1 MAKFK
6 DVVKAIF
13 RVNKNVIKKEFE
25 EIQNLTPTEEDYAQ
39 GEKLAEAAVVAMG
52 SMGLSYTVLGQRIMA
67 KVFAYGIRDIKD
79 GVEDNSK
86 LIIGRV
92 IEEIKNER
100 SKGKEE
106 EKQQETTT

>member
-13 RVNKNVIKKEFE
+13 RINKNVIKKEFE

-39 GEKLAEAAVVAMG
+39 GERLAEAAVVAMS
-52 SMGLSYTVLGQRIMA
+52 SMGLDYTILGQRIMA

-100 SKGKEE
+100 NKGKE

>member
-1 MAKFK
+1 MNFK
-6 DVVKAIF
+6 EICKAVFKIN
-13 RVNKNVIKKEFE
+13 RNVIKKELE

-39 GEKLAEAAVVAMG
+39 GEKLAETAVITMS
-52 SMGLSYTVLGQRIMA
+52 SMGLGYTILGQRIMA

-100 SKGKEE
+100 NKGKEE
-106 EKQQETTT
+106 ESQQETTT

>member
-1 MAKFK
+1 M
-6 DVVKAIF
+6 
-13 RVNKNVIKKEFE
+13 
-25 EIQNLTPTEEDYAQ
+25 TPTEEDYAQ
-39 GEKLAEAAVVAMG
+39 GEKLAEAAVVAVG
-52 SMGLSYTVLGQRIMA
+52 SMGLSYTALGQRIMA

-106 EKQQETTT
+106 EEKQQEATT

>member
-1 MAKFK
+1 MTKFK

-13 RVNKNVIKKEFE
+13 RVHKNVIKKEFE

-39 GEKLAEAAVVAMG
+39 GERLAEAAVVAMS
-52 SMGLSYTVLGQRIMA
+52 SMGLGYTLLGQRIMA

-100 SKGKEE
+100 NKGKEQ
-106 EKQQETTT
+106 KKETAT

>member
-13 RVNKNVIKKEFE
+13 RIHKNVIKKEFE

-100 SKGKEE
+100 NKGKE

>member
-6 DVVKAIF
+6 DAVKAIF
-13 RVNKNVIKKEFE
+13 RIHKNVIKKEFE

-52 SMGLSYTVLGQRIMA
+52 SMGLGYTVLGQRIMA

-100 SKGKEE
+100 SKDE
-106 EKQQETTT
+106 EKEPRTTT

>member
-1 MAKFK
+1 MNFK
-6 DVVKAIF
+6 EICKTVFKIN
-13 RVNKNVIKKEFE
+13 RSVIKKELE

-39 GEKLAEAAVVAMG
+39 GEKLAEAAVIAMS
-52 SMGLSYTVLGQRIMA
+52 SMGLGYTVLGQKIMA

-92 IEEIKNER
+92 IEEIKN
-100 SKGKEE
+100 G
-106 EKQQETTT
+106 

>member
-1 MAKFK
+1 MDKFK
-6 DVVKAIF
+6 DIAKTIF
-13 RVNKNVIKKEFE
+13 RIHKNVIKKEFE

-39 GEKLAEAAVVAMG
+39 GERLAEVAVVTMG
-52 SMGLSYTVLGQRIMA
+52 SMGLGYTMLGQEIMA

-100 SKGKEE
+100 SKDG
-106 EKQQETTT
+106 EKAPRTTT

>member
-1 MAKFK
+1 MTKFK
-6 DVVKAIF
+6 DIVKAIF
-13 RVNKNVIKKEFE
+13 RINKNVVKKEFE
-25 EIQNLTPTEEDYAQ
+25 EVQHLTPTEEDYAQ
-39 GEKLAEAAVVAMG
+39 GERLAEAAVVAMS
-52 SMGLSYTVLGQRIMA
+52 SMGLGYTILGQRIMA

-100 SKGKEE
+100 NKGKE

>member
-1 MAKFK
+1 MAKLK
-6 DVVKAIF
+6 DVVRAIF
-13 RVNKNVIKKEFE
+13 RINKNVIKKEFE

-39 GEKLAEAAVVAMG
+39 GERLAEAAVVAMG
-52 SMGLSYTVLGQRIMA
+52 SMGLDYTVLGQRIMA

-100 SKGKEE
+100 NKGK

>member
-6 DVVKAIF
+6 DIVKAIF
-13 RVNKNVIKKEFE
+13 RIHKNVIKKEFE
-25 EIQNLTPTEEDYAQ
+25 EIQNLTPTKEDYAQ
-39 GEKLAEAAVVAMG
+39 GERLAEVAVVAMS
-52 SMGLSYTVLGQRIMA
+52 SMGLGYTMLGQEIMA
-67 KVFAYGIRDIKD
+67 KVFAYGIRDIKN
-79 GVEDNSK
+79 GVKDNSK

>member
-6 DVVKAIF
+6 DIVKAIF
-13 RVNKNVIKKEFE
+13 RIHKNVIKKEFE

-39 GEKLAEAAVVAMG
+39 GERLAEVAVVTMS
-52 SMGLSYTVLGQRIMA
+52 SMGLGYTVLGQRIMA

-100 SKGKEE
+100 NKESIKE
-106 EKQQETTT
+106 QEK